1 MKKILFSMLAVLAI
15 ICANTSAYAADSGS
29 ASTVNRKCMDTLTTT
44 ELWQVLTV
52 FVH

>member
-29 ASTVNRKCMDTLTTT
+29 ASTVNRKMYGYFNYN
-44 ELWQVLTV
+44 V
-52 FVH
+52 